1 MSVMNGKS
9 TAYRIVLAQLAMSL
23 VAGAVAWVIAGAS
36 AGLAA
41 LVGGLINVIAN
52 LYFALQVFS
61 GGVRPARSVLNSFYV
76 GEAVKFLITAALFGV
91 AVAVWQLSVPPLLA
105 GFGLT
110 LVVYWLAL
118 LPAGAIHR
126 WNKA

>member
-1 MSVMNGKS
+1 MNGKS
-9 TAYRIVLAQLAMSL
+9 TAFRIVLAQLAMAL
-23 VAGAVAWVIAGAS
+23 AVGGVAWAVGGAGS
-36 AGLAA
+36 GLAA
-41 LVGGLINVIAN
+41 LVGGLINVVAS

-61 GGVRPARSVLNSFYV
+61 GGVRPAQSVLRSFYI
-76 GEAVKFLITAALFGV
+76 GEVVKFLITAALFGV
-91 AVAVWQLSVPPLLA
+91 AVALWRLDVLPLLA

-126 WNKA
+126 WNRA